1 MSSRPQED
9 TVEDAVEDA
18 VEEEGGTWEERMA
31 RLEHY
36 TRYEDTRDLLRASF
50 EGGISRADWLLTNG
64 ADVNQQDKDGNT
76 PLIMAAM
83 GGRGDM
89 MNMLIYAKR
98 KSCNVDHQNNQ
109 GKTALMSL
117 MGNGFY
123 EGDWEWMYQVT
134 RMLLREGRADPNL
147 VDKDGNTALVL
158 AENEPHITFV
168 GGRNP
173 LVELLK
179 HYNATY
185 PPKKKPPKS
194 AMKVRRKR

>member
-9 TVEDAVEDA
+9 TVE
-18 VEEEGGTWEERMA
+18 EEEDTWEERMA
-31 RLEHY
+31 RLEDY

-50 EGGISRADWLLTNG
+50 EGGISRAYYLLKNG
-64 ADVNQQDKDGNT
+64 ADVNQQDEDGNT

-89 MNMLIYAKR
+89 MSMLIHEKGVH
-98 KSCNVDHQNNQ
+98 VDHQNNQ

-123 EGDWEWMYQVT
+123 EGDWEWMYRIT
-134 RMLLREGRADPNL
+134 LMLLQEGRADPNL
-147 VDKDGNTALVL
+147 VDKDGNNALVL

-168 GGRNP
+168 DERNP